1 MKTSNQMGKLLE
13 HLPNETTSN
22 SKTTYPNLNPGTLAL
37 LQQHTQEIK
46 VLIRRTA
53 EDIINIG
60 HRLIEVKKCLGHGNF
75 TNWLKVEFNWSISTA
90 TKFMH
95 VAEHLKFVNF
105 TNLNISASALY
116 IIAAPSTSKEARAEV
131 LKRAVIG
138 ENISYTQAKEI
149 LNKYKE
155 NVPSQPCNLENTNIG
170 LKTIKPNSSNSL
182 QIEDDETTSILSLPD
197 DLVGKDINLKNSFPL
212 FECQSFSRENENSKI
227 VNFSK
232 KIVYDQ
238 RQILDNQINS
248 PSSSNNPQLN
258 SFINETAITLT
269 NLTPEQLALVLTIS
283 VDLGLSDR
291 HLKALV
297 QICEKLLKSPYQ
309 TGLVY

>member
-1 MKTSNQMGKLLE
+1 METSKKMGELLDR
-13 HLPNETTSN
+13 LPNQTTPN
-22 SKTTYPNLNPGTLAL
+22 SKITYPNLNAETLAL
-37 LQQHTQEIK
+37 VQEHTHEIK

-60 HRLIEVKKCLGHGNF
+60 QRLIEVKKFLGHGNF

-138 ENISYTQAKEI
+138 ENITYTQAKEI
-149 LNKYKE
+149 VNKYKG

-170 LKTIKPNSSNSL
+170 LKTIRPNSSNSL
-182 QIEDDETTSILSLPD
+182 QIEDHETTSIFYLPD
-197 DLVGKDINLKNSFPL
+197 DLASKGIKLKNSFPL
-212 FECQSFSRENENSKI
+212 FERQSFSRENENSKI

-232 KIVYDQ
+232 IIVYDQ
-238 RQILDNQINS
+238 KEILDNEMN
-248 PSSSNNPQLN
+248 SSSSLDNTQLN
-258 SFINETAITLT
+258 SLINKTAITLT
-269 NLTPEQLALVLTIS
+269 NLTPEQLALVLAKS

-291 HLKALV
+291 HLQSLV
-297 QICEKLLKSPYQ
+297 QICEKLLKTP
-309 TGLVY
+309 

>member
-1 MKTSNQMGKLLE
+1 METSKKMGELLDR
-13 HLPNETTSN
+13 LPNQTTPN
-22 SKTTYPNLNPGTLAL
+22 SKITYPNLNPETLAL
-37 LQQHTQEIK
+37 VQEHTHEIK

-60 HRLIEVKKCLGHGNF
+60 QRLIEVKKFLGHGNF

-138 ENISYTQAKEI
+138 ENITYTQAKEI
-149 LNKYKE
+149 VNKYKE

-170 LKTIKPNSSNSL
+170 LKTIRPNSSNSL
-182 QIEDDETTSILSLPD
+182 QIEDHETTSIFYLPD
-197 DLVGKDINLKNSFPL
+197 DLVSKGIKLKNSFPL

-232 KIVYDQ
+232 IIVYDQ
-238 RQILDNQINS
+238 KEILDNEMN
-248 PSSSNNPQLN
+248 SSSSLDNTQLN
-258 SFINETAITLT
+258 SLINKTAITLT
-269 NLTPEQLALVLTIS
+269 NLTPEQLALVLAKS

-291 HLKALV
+291 HLQSLV
-297 QICEKLLKSPYQ
+297 QICEKLLKTP
-309 TGLVY
+309 